1 MRFQTP
7 LIPARLIRRYKR
19 FLADIELE
27 DGSLVTAHCPNP
39 GSMLGLNLP
48 GTKIWVEKN
57 DDPRKKLKFG
67 WHLVDHENGHFTGIN
82 AGAANKIVKE
92 ALLARKIE
100 GLDVFDYCRP
110 EVKYGDNSRIDFL
123 LTDKSETAPD
133 IYVEVKSVTLMRQA
147 GLAEFPDSV
156 TDRGRKHLEEL
167 TKIAKSGNRAV
178 LFFLVQR
185 SDCSAFGVA
194 SDIDPTYAKVY
205 KFASLKGVE
214 VMVYSCQLSQDEIK
228 IDKSGYF
235 KY

>member
-57 DDPRKKLKFG
+57 NDPHKKLKFG

-92 ALLARKIE
+92 ALMARKIK
-100 GLDVFDYCRP
+100 GLDVFDSCRP

-133 IYVEVKSVTLMRQA
+133 IYVEVKSVTLMRQP

-185 SDCSAFGVA
+185 SDSSAFGVA
-194 SDIDPTYAKVY
+194 SDIDRAYAKAY
-205 KFASLKGVE
+205 KDARLKGVE
-214 VMVYSCQLSQDEIK
+214 VMVYSCQLSRDEIK
-228 IDKSGYF
+228 IDKSS
-235 KY
+235 